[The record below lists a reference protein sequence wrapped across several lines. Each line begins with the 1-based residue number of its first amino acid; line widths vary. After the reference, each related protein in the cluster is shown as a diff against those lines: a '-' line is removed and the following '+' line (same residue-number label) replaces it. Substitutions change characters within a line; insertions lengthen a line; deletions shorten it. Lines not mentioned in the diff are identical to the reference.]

1 MIHPS
6 AIIHETAKVDSSV
19 NIGPWTYVG
28 AEVEI
33 GAGTIIG
40 PHVCIEGPTS
50 IGQNNHIHPYASI
63 GGDPQDK
70 KYEGGKTRL
79 EIGDGNSIREFVTI
93 NRGTEQGGHVT
104 RLGSHNLLMAYVH
117 IAHDCIVGDH
127 TIFANNACLAG
138 HVIVH
143 DHAILSGFSAIHQ
156 FVIIGAHS
164 FVAHAGMV
172 GQDVLPYVLVSGDP
186 AEPFGINSLGIKRR
200 GFTDEQ
206 IAAIKSAYKIIFRQ
220 GLKMTE
226 VIEKIK
232 EMVAAHPEILPM
244 LEALENPSSRGIAR

>member
-19 NIGPWTYVG
+19 QIGPWTYIG

-33 GAGTIIG
+33 GAGTIVG
-40 PHVCIEGPTS
+40 PHVCIEGPTTL
-50 IGQNNHIHPYASI
+50 GQNNHIHPYASI

-79 EIGDGNSIREFVTI
+79 EIGDSNSIREFVTI

-104 RLGSHNLLMAYVH
+104 RLGNHNLLMAYVH
-117 IAHDCIVGDH
+117 VAHDCIIGDH
-127 TIFANNACLAG
+127 AIFANNASLAG

-143 DHAILSGFSAIHQ
+143 DHAILSGFSAVHQ
-156 FVIIGAHS
+156 FAIIGEHS

-186 AEPFGINSLGIKRR
+186 AEPYGINSLCINRR
-200 GFTDEQ
+200 GFTEEQ

-220 GLKMTE
+220 GLKSAE
-226 VIEKIK
+226 AVEKLK
-232 EMVAAHPEILPM
+232 EMLAKHPEIAPM
-244 LEALENPSSRGIAR
+244 LQALENPSARGIAR

>member
-6 AIIHETAKVDSSV
+6 AIIHDTAKIDSSV
-19 NIGPWTYVG
+19 SIGPWTYIG
-28 AEVEI
+28 ADVEI

-40 PHVCIEGPTS
+40 PHVCIEGPT
-50 IGQNNHIHPYASI
+50 IMGQNNHVHPYASI

-70 KYEGGKTRL
+70 KYEGSKTRL

-104 RLGSHNLLMAYVH
+104 RLGNHNLLMAYVH

-127 TIFANNACLAG
+127 IIFANNASLAG

-156 FVIIGAHS
+156 FVKIGAHS

-200 GFTDEQ
+200 GFTEEQ

-220 GLKMTE
+220 GLKSTE
-226 VIEKIK
+226 AIEKLK
-232 EMVAAHPEILPM
+232 EMVALHPEIALM

>member
-6 AIIHETAKVDSSV
+6 AIIHETAKIDSSV
-19 NIGPWTYVG
+19 QIGPWTYIG

-40 PHVCIEGPTS
+40 PHVCIEGPTTL
-50 IGQNNHIHPYASI
+50 GQNNHIHPYASI

-70 KYEGGKTRL
+70 KYKGGKTRL
-79 EIGDGNSIREFVTI
+79 EIGDSNSIREFVTI

-104 RLGSHNLLMAYVH
+104 RLGNHNLLMAYVH
-117 IAHDCIVGDH
+117 VAHDCIIGDH
-127 TIFANNACLAG
+127 AVFANNASLAG

-143 DHAILSGFSAIHQ
+143 DHAILSGFSAVHQ
-156 FVIIGAHS
+156 FAIIGEHS

-186 AEPFGINSLGIKRR
+186 AEPYGINSLGIKRR
-200 GFTDEQ
+200 GFTEEQ

-220 GLKMTE
+220 GLKSAE
-226 VIEKIK
+226 AVEKLK
-232 EMVAAHPEILPM
+232 EMVAKHPEIAPM
-244 LEALENPSSRGIAR
+244 LQALENPSARGIAR

>member
-19 NIGPWTYVG
+19 NIGPWTYIG

-40 PHVCIEGPTS
+40 PHVCIEGPTTL
-50 IGQNNHIHPYASI
+50 GQNNHIHPYASI

-93 NRGTEQGGHVT
+93 NRGTEQGGNVT

-117 IAHDCIVGDH
+117 VAHDCIVGDH
-127 TIFANNACLAG
+127 VIFANNASLAG

-156 FVIIGAHS
+156 FVVIGEHS

-186 AEPFGINSLGIKRR
+186 AEPYGINSLGIKRR
-200 GFTDEQ
+200 GFTEEQ

-220 GLKMTE
+220 GLKTAE
-226 VIEKIK
+226 AIEKLK
-232 EMVAAHPEILPM
+232 EMVTAHPEIVPM
-244 LEALENPSSRGIAR
+244 LQALENPSARGIAR

>member
-6 AIIHETAKVDSSV
+6 AIIHETAKIDSSV
-19 NIGPWTYVG
+19 SVGPWSYIG
-28 AEVEI
+28 ADVEI

-40 PHVCIEGPTS
+40 PHVCVEGPTTL
-50 IGQNNHIHPYASI
+50 GQNNHIHPYASI

-70 KYEGGKTRL
+70 KYAGGKTRL

-104 RLGSHNLLMAYVH
+104 RLGNHNLLMAYVH

-127 TIFANNACLAG
+127 VIFANNASLAG
-138 HVIVH
+138 HVIVR
-143 DHAILSGFSAIHQ
+143 DHAILSGFSAVHQ

-200 GFTDEQ
+200 GFSDEQ
-206 IAAIKSAYKIIFRQ
+206 IAAIKSAYKTIFRQ
-220 GLKMTE
+220 GLKITE
-226 VIEKIK
+226 AIDELKQKVG
-232 EMVAAHPEILPM
+232 AHPEIALM